1 MKCRALIVD
10 DDDSIR
16 ESVGDIVTSLGHEF
30 ECAGSQ
36 NAARRLLE
44 DREFSYVLLDL
55 EIPVRDDG
63 GFARRENGENLLA
76 EIRSRPATADMP
88 VIVMTAHGTDGP
100 DLGVKQMKLGANDF
114 VNKPFEGGNLDAAIR
129 EAVAKRPNS
138 NGHSRHTIV
147 EPKPE
152 GPPRPFAGGLL
163 ALHDQRVKLCGVTIL
178 EKSARGHAW
187 RIIELLAEKNDAG
200 KYRSFSGQQLA
211 GKLGRRVGQNAVSQC
226 IRALRKRIASAL
238 YDQLNVE
245 CGDRDVIESGGRGYR
260 LKEWIEVRRGESAGT
275 SVNVD
280 PGDNRGDIP
289 DVPGDMEGDPGDT
302 NDDPGVN
309 ERQRWILDQLRDGAR
324 LRRGDVEKQF
334 RCSAKT
340 AKRDLAELRER
351 GLTQFETKPAPG
363 HYRLKYPQ
371 NQADLQAISA
381 S

>member
-16 ESVGDIVTSLGHEF
+16 ESVGDIVMSLGHEF

-76 EIRSRPATADMP
+76 EIRSRPTTVDMP

-129 EAVAKRPNS
+129 EAVGKRPNS

-163 ALHDQRVKLCGVTIL
+163 ALHVQRVELGGVTIL

-211 GKLGRRVGQNAVSQC
+211 EKLGRRVGQNAVSQC

-260 LKEWIEVRRGESAGT
+260 LKEWIEVRRGEGAGS
-275 SVNVD
+275 SVNLD
-280 PGDNRGDIP
+280 PGDNRR
-289 DVPGDMEGDPGDT
+289 DMGGDPGDT
-302 NDDPGVN
+302 NVDPGVN
-309 ERQRWILDQLRDGAR
+309 ERQRWILDQLRDGAK

-334 RCSAKT
+334 KCSAKT

-351 GLTQFETKPAPG
+351 GVVHFVAKPWPG
-363 HYRLKYPQ
+363 YYQLDAAIGCPQ
-371 NQADLQAISA
+371 ARFGAGQLEARG
-381 S
+381 